1 MKTLKIA
8 SALFVLSSLVF
19 WNATACLALHPG
31 AEGEEHEHAE
41 ESAEHTAATEGEG
54 GDHGEGTSHGSEA
67 EHGSGEGHGEG
78 EHGGSPDPLL
88 IKADLAVWTL
98 VLFLVL
104 LAILGKFAWGPIV
117 TALDHREKHI
127 ADNIAQAERLQ
138 AEAKEQLV
146 EYEKKLA
153 TASEEVRE
161 LLEEA
166 RRDAEHTKEE
176 ILAQAKADAKS
187 EHDRAMREVSNAKD
201 AALKEIGET
210 SAKFAVEMAAR
221 IVQKELTPEDH
232 ARLVRDAVSKFPSQN

>member
-8 SALFVLSSLVF
+8 IALFVLSSLVF
-19 WNATACLALHPG
+19 WNATACLALHPS

-41 ESAEHTAATEGEG
+41 
-54 GDHGEGTSHGSEA
+54 
-67 EHGSGEGHGEG
+67 GSGEHSHATESEGGGSGEAASHGDDA
-78 EHGGSPDPLL
+78 HSGSPDPLL
-88 IKADLAVWTL
+88 VKADLALFTL
-98 VLFLVL
+98 VLFIVL

-146 EYEKKLA
+146 DYEKKLA
-153 TASEEVRE
+153 SASDEVRE

-187 EHDRAMREVSNAKD
+187 EHDRAMREVSHAKD

-210 SAKFAVEMAAR
+210 SAKFAVEMAAK
-221 IVQKELTPEDH
+221 IVQKQLTPEDH
-232 ARLVRDAVSKFPSQN
+232 ARLVRDAVASFPSKN